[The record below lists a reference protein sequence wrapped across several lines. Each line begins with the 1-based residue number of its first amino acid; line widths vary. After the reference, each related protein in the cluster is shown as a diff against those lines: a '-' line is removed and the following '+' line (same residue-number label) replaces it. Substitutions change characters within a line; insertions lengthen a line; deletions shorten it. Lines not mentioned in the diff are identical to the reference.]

1 MNKPLTYG
9 LLLSILMVIAPHAEH
24 LPIWV
29 SSLCAGLL
37 LWRAWLAYTGKPLPK
52 RWLLMLVTFA
62 GTGGIAFEF
71 HTLFGREAGVTLL
84 MLLATL
90 KLMELRKRAMR
101 WCWSTSP
108 ASSSSPT
115 FFTRKASPPRYI
127 CSPR

>member
-1 MNKPLTYG
+1 MHKTQHPFGFAFSVCSVYSVVITLPFNMNKPLTYG

-84 MLLATL
+84 M
-90 KLMELRKRAMR
+90 
-101 WCWSTSP
+101 
-108 ASSSSPT
+108 
-115 FFTRKASPPRYI
+115 
-127 CSPR
+127 